1 MKQLVASLFLFS
13 LAACGFQP
21 VYAPG
26 TSALAAG
33 GPITVEPIRGR
44 SGYLLRRALQEE
56 LAIGL
61 PGVTEPATLN
71 VILKDNLTRLAFK
84 PDGAASRSSITASG
98 RYVLARDSGAV
109 SGVVDAQTDFTVPP
123 SAPYGDI
130 AAQTSAYDRTMRELA
145 KRIVDDLRLQLSAG

>member
-1 MKQLVASLFLFS
+1 MRQFFAALLLLS

-26 TSALAAG
+26 SSALAAG
-33 GPITVEPIRGR
+33 GPITVEPIPGR
-44 SGYLLRRALQEE
+44 SGYKLRRALQEE

-84 PDGAASRSSITASG
+84 PDGAASRSSISASG

-109 SGVVDAQTDFTVPP
+109 SGFVDAQTDFTVPTG
-123 SAPYGDI
+123 PYGDI

>member
-1 MKQLVASLFLFS
+1 MRQFFAALLLLS

-26 TSALAAG
+26 SSTLAAG
-33 GPITVEPIRGR
+33 GPITVEPIPGR
-44 SGYLLRRALQEE
+44 SGYKLRRALQEE

-84 PDGAASRSSITASG
+84 PDGAASRSSISASG

-109 SGVVDAQTDFTVPP
+109 SGFVDAQTDFTVPTG
-123 SAPYGDI
+123 PYGDI

>member
-1 MKQLVASLFLFS
+1 MRQFLAALLFLS

-26 TSALAAG
+26 SSALAAG
-33 GPITVEPIRGR
+33 GPITVEPIPGR
-44 SGYLLRRALQEE
+44 SGYKLRRALQEE

-84 PDGAASRSSITASG
+84 PDGAASRSSISASG

-109 SGVVDAQTDFTVPP
+109 SGFVDAQTDFTVPTG
-123 SAPYGDI
+123 PYGDI

-145 KRIVDDLRLQLSAG
+145 KRIVDDLRIQLSAG

>member
-1 MKQLVASLFLFS
+1 MRQFFAALLLLS

-26 TSALAAG
+26 SSALAAG

-44 SGYLLRRALQEE
+44 SGYKLRRALQEE

-84 PDGAASRSSITASG
+84 PDGAASRSSISASG

-109 SGVVDAQTDFTVPP
+109 SGVVDAQTDFTVPTG
-123 SAPYGDI
+123 PYGDI

>member
-1 MKQLVASLFLFS
+1 MRHFLAALLLLS

-26 TSALAAG
+26 SGALAAG
-33 GPITVEPIRGR
+33 GPISVEPIRGR
-44 SGYLLRRALQEE
+44 SGYILRRALQEE

-84 PDGAASRSSITASG
+84 PDGAASRSSISASG

-109 SGVVDAQTDFTVPP
+109 SGVVDAQTDFTVP

>member
-1 MKQLVASLFLFS
+1 MRQFVAALLLLS
-13 LAACGFQP
+13 LAGCGFQP
-21 VYAPG
+21 VYAPSS
-26 TSALAAG
+26 SALAAG

-44 SGYLLRRALQEE
+44 TGYKLRRALQEE

-71 VILKDNLTRLAFK
+71 VILKDNLTRLAFE
-84 PDGAASRSSITASG
+84 PDGAASRSSISATG

-109 SGVVDAQTDFTVPP
+109 SGVVDAQTDFNVPTG
-123 SAPYGDI
+123 PYGDI

>member
-1 MKQLVASLFLFS
+1 MRQLIAALLLLS

-26 TSALAAG
+26 SSALAAG

-44 SGYLLRRALQEE
+44 SGYMLRRALQEE

-71 VILKDNLTRLAFK
+71 VILKENLTRLAFQ
-84 PDGAASRSSITASG
+84 PDGAASRSSVIASG
-98 RYVLARDSGAV
+98 RYVLARESGAI
-109 SGVVDAQTDFTVPP
+109 SGSVDAQTDFSVPA
-123 SAPYGDI
+123 SSYGDI

-145 KRIVDDLRLQLSAG
+145 KEIVDDLRLQLSVN

>member
-1 MKQLVASLFLFS
+1 MKQLFAALLLLS

-21 VYAPG
+21 VYAPVS
-26 TSALAAG
+26 SALAAG

-44 SGYLLRRALQEE
+44 SGYMLRRALQEE

-71 VILKDNLTRLAFK
+71 VVLKENLTRLAFK
-84 PDGAASRSSITASG
+84 PDGAASRSSVIASG
-98 RYVLARDSGAV
+98 RYVLARESGAI
-109 SGVVDAQTDFTVPP
+109 SGRVDAQTDFAVPA
-123 SAPYGDI
+123 SSYGDI

-145 KRIVDDLRLQLSAG
+145 KEIVDDLRLQLSAN

>member
-1 MKQLVASLFLFS
+1 MRQFFAALLLLS

-26 TSALAAG
+26 SSALAAG
-33 GPITVEPIRGR
+33 GPITVEPIPGR
-44 SGYLLRRALQEE
+44 SGYKLRRALQEE

-84 PDGAASRSSITASG
+84 PDGAASRSSISASG

-109 SGVVDAQTDFTVPP
+109 SGFVDAQTDFTVPTG
-123 SAPYGDI
+123 PYGDI

-145 KRIVDDLRLQLSAG
+145 KRIVDDLRIQLSAG